1 MPRIRHK
8 FQHHAI
14 YPDTETLIVGTFNP
28 DAANNYAQFFYGRT
42 QNFLWRLLP
51 AAFGAADLKGA
62 SVTAKHQFMVQ
73 HKVDFIDLIS
83 EVDIEAGQETNYLD
97 SYLDGRITECRAVM
111 LEMEKLKSLK
121 RVCLTRK
128 TLTDIP
134 VMSQQIERLRLYC
147 QKRGILF
154 AMLPTPARMYTEEKQ
169 AVWTRFLTS

>member
-8 FQHHAI
+8 FQHHVLN
-14 YPDTETLIVGTFNP
+14 PLTETLIIGTFNP

-51 AAFGAADLKGA
+51 TAFGAADLKNQ
-62 SVTAKHQFMVQ
+62 SVAAKQQFMAQ

-97 SYLDGRITECRAVM
+97 SYIDSQITESRAVI
-111 LEMEKLKSLK
+111 LEMEKLPALK
-121 RVCLTRK
+121 RICLTRK

-134 VMSQQIERLRLYC
+134 IMSGHIERIRLYC
-147 QKRGILF
+147 QKRGLPF

-169 AVWTRFLTS
+169 AVWTQFLTS